1 MNVEDT
7 KYSRIEYERRFLVR
21 ATAAWRGA
29 VRPGSKRIE
38 DKYLHGT
45 RLRLRAVTDTA
56 SNERTLKLTKKSDSP
71 SVYFRTISRILLS
84 NDELRVFDAL
94 PGDRLT
100 KTRHHVLHLDR
111 VFAVDV
117 FDGLLEG
124 LILCEVEA
132 SSLDD
137 VMCTSPPAFVHCEV
151 TEDPFFSGA
160 NLSRLARD
168 DLLAKLA
175 SLGAC

>member
-1 MNVEDT
+1 MSAEDT
-7 KYSRIEYERRFLVR
+7 KYSRIEYERRFLVH
-21 ATAAWRGA
+21 TTSAWCGA

-45 RLRLRAVTDTA
+45 RLRLRAITDVA
-56 SNERTLKLTKKSDSP
+56 SNERTVKLTRKAESP
-71 SVYFRTISRILLS
+71 SAYFRTISRILLS

-100 KTRHHVLHLDR
+100 KTRHHVSYLDR
-111 VFAVDV
+111 TFAVDV

-124 LILCEVEA
+124 LTLCEVEA

-137 VMCTSPPAFVHCEV
+137 LMSAQPPAFVFCEV
-151 TEDPFFSGA
+151 SEDPFFSGA
-160 NLSRLARD
+160 NLSRVARD